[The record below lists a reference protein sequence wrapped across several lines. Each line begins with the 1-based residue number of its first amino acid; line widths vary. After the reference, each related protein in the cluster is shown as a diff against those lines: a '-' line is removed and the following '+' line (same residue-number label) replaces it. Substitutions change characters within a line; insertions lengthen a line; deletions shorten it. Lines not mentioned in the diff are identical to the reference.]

1 LMQLR
6 CFRWWLPRPCALLP
20 TIAYSIRHRNYT
32 PGTPDRGG
40 RAGGWEGGR
49 KAHRRHA
56 APAPASTQHL
66 VLGLRSSGQ
75 IT

>member
-40 RAGGWEGGR
+40 RAGGVGGGA
-49 KAHRRHA
+49 KG
-56 APAPASTQHL
+56 APAARGTGTGQHSAP
-66 VLGLRSSGQ
+66 G
-75 IT
+75 TWA